1 MESLDFQ
8 QYRGADLLCW
18 VCESK
23 EPCRSIVNDLDR
35 NRIIPASV
43 CKLQIHSRWALNNQ
57 RPEREI
63 REKDHEIMRKEF
75 RIEDDEIS
83 KMQHRKHCIAI
94 LIQDSK
100 ENIEKVYQ
108 PIDWMK
114 RTNRNCYWLIIGG
127 NWRSQLS

>member
-83 KMQHRKHCIAI
+83 KMQHGKHC
-94 LIQDSK
+94 DS
-100 ENIEKVYQ
+100 
-108 PIDWMK
+108 DSRFK
-114 RTNRNCYWLIIGG
+114 RKYRKGIPTYWL
-127 NWRSQLS
+127 NETNQ